1 MDFNDLNKS
10 CGNDPFP
17 LPHIDSFVDTIV
29 SPKILTFMDASI
41 GFQQILMEPSSQQ
54 DTSFITP
61 TCIYYY
67 ITIPFGLKNT
77 RATYQILV
85 KKMFKHQL
93 GKTMEVYIDDMVVKF
108 MKAKNHIHYLEEA
121 FNILDQLNMKLNPS
135 KCHFGVKVGKLL
147 GYRVTKRGIEASP
160 KQSRAIINLQ
170 SVSFK
175 KDVER
180 FIGRVVALDMFI
192 SKAYE
197 SCKPFYDVLRKNKS
211 LNGHRNIKKLSKI

>member
-1 MDFNDLNKS
+1 MDLKDLNKS
-10 CGNDPFP
+10 CANDPFP

-29 SPKILTFMDASI
+29 SHEILTFMDASI
-41 GFQQILMEPSSQQ
+41 GFRQISMEPSYQE
-54 DTSFITP
+54 DTTFITP

-85 KKMFKHQL
+85 NKMFKHQL
-93 GKTMEVYIDDMVVKF
+93 EKTMEVYIDDMVVKF
-108 MKAKNHIHYLEEA
+108 MKAENHIHYLEEA
-121 FNILDQLNMKLNPS
+121 FNILDQFNMKINLS
-135 KCHFGVKVGKLL
+135 KCHFGVKVGKFL
-147 GYRVTKRGIEASP
+147 GYRVTKRGIEDSP

-170 SVSFK
+170 SQSFK

-197 SCKPFYDVLRKNKS
+197 SCKPFYDVLRKNKKFEWTS
-211 LNGHRNIKKLSKI
+211 